1 MFKSIL
7 SVFKA
12 LRSRKKR
19 ELVCLYSAY
28 GWELTGANKEVLNEC
43 TVTKVK

>member
-1 MFKSIL
+1 MKRIL

-12 LRSRKKR
+12 FRSKRKR
-19 ELVCLYSAY
+19 EVVCLYSAY
-28 GWELTGANKEVLNEC
+28 GWELTGANKEILNEC